1 MVSVSL
7 GQVLAWRM
15 KRQHLAKPGRASA
28 VELARVLCGVQAQV
42 QSSAEQAIAVRQAL
56 RKPGE
61 VERALRT
68 ARTLVRCWS
77 VRGTLHLH
85 AAEEAAYYGAAV
97 AAVRSW
103 ERPSVL
109 RAAGITLAE
118 YNGIIEAV
126 AEVLPG
132 KILTREELTD
142 AVIEHTAGTPAIR
155 ELLRSGWGNVLKPAA
170 WLGLLCHGPANGSQV
185 TFTSPATWLP
195 SWRPATADEAGPY
208 LLRAYLGSYG
218 PATLEDFGQWLFRN
232 VASVKLLRGWLAPVR
247 DELSEVDVDGQQL
260 LVRKED
266 LDELR
271 ATKPD
276 RQVRLLPGF
285 DQYVIAVNRSLI
297 PAEHLSKVSRTS
309 GWISPVVLHCG
320 RVAGVWKLEGTTMTV
335 EPFERIPAELLADE
349 VERVFPDQVLKIT
362 TPREKART

>member
-7 GQVLAWRM
+7 AQVLAWRM

-42 QSSAEQAIAVRQAL
+42 QSSAEAAIAVRQAHP
-56 RKPGE
+56 KPGE
-61 VERALRT
+61 VDRALRDE
-68 ARTLVRCWS
+68 RTLVRCWS

-85 AAEEAAYYGAAV
+85 AAEEAANYGAAV
-97 AAVRSW
+97 AAIRSW

-118 YNGIIEAV
+118 YTGIIEAV

-132 KILTREELTD
+132 KILSREELTE
-142 AVIEHTAGTPAIR
+142 AVIEHTGSSSVR
-155 ELLRSGWGNVLKPAA
+155 ELLGSSWGNALKPAA
-170 WLGLLCHGPANGSQV
+170 WLGLLCHGPSDGNRV

-195 SWRPATADEAGPY
+195 TWRPATAEEAGPY
-208 LLRAYLGSYG
+208 LLRAYLGTYG

-232 VASVKLLRGWLAPVR
+232 VASVKLLRGWLAGAR
-247 DELSEVDVDGQQL
+247 DDLSEVDVEGKPAL
-260 LVRKED
+260 IRTED

-271 ATKPD
+271 NTKPD
-276 RQVRLLPGF
+276 KQVRLLPGF

-297 PAEHLSKVSRTS
+297 PAEHLAKVSRTS
-309 GWISPVVLHCG
+309 GWISPVILHCG
-320 RVAGVWKLEGTTMTV
+320 RIAGVWKLDGGA
-335 EPFERIPAELLADE
+335 FEMDAFEDIPKKLLDAEL
-349 VERVFPDQVLKIT
+349 ERVAT
-362 TPREKART
+362 SA

>member
-1 MVSVSL
+1 MLSVGL
-7 GQVLAWRM
+7 DQVLAWRM
-15 KRQHLAKPGRASA
+15 KRQHLAKPGKASA

-42 QSSAEQAIAVRQAL
+42 PSSAEQAIAVRQAHP
-56 RKPGE
+56 KPGE
-61 VERALRT
+61 MDRALRDE
-68 ARTLVRCWS
+68 RTLVRCWS

-85 AAEEAAYYGAAV
+85 AAEDAAYFGAAV

-118 YNGIIEAV
+118 YTGIIEAV

-132 KILTREELTD
+132 KILTREELTE
-142 AVIEHTAGTPAIR
+142 AIIEHTGSPALD
-155 ELLRSGWGNVLKPAA
+155 ELLRSGWGNILKPAA
-170 WLGLLCHGPANGSQV
+170 WLGLLCHGPANGTRV

-195 SWRPATADEAGPY
+195 SWQPATAEEAGPY
-208 LLRAYLGSYG
+208 LLRAYLGTYG

-232 VASVKLLRGWLAPVR
+232 VASRKLLKGWLADTR
-247 DELSEVDVDGQQL
+247 DNLSEVDVDGQLAL
-260 LVRKED
+260 LRTED

-271 ATKPD
+271 DTKPD
-276 RQVRLLPGF
+276 KQVRLLPGF

-309 GWISPVVLHCG
+309 GWISPVILHCG
-320 RVAGVWKLEGTTMTV
+320 RIAGVWKLDNGILDV
-335 EPFERIPAELLADE
+335 DPFEKIPQKLLDAELKRIA
-349 VERVFPDQVLKIT
+349 T
-362 TPREKART
+362 SA